1 MSPEQVPGRSRPRLG
16 ANLLWL
22 VPGVVG
28 GSEEYTVRLLDSFAR
43 VAGGTTDLTLFVN
56 RSFPAAHPQLVASY
70 PTVVAP
76 IEGANKAMR
85 VAAEASWLSRRARA
99 EGVELL
105 HHMGGNMLRSRP
117 PGIVTIHDLQPF
129 AHPEHFSRLKGS
141 YLSRTVPSA
150 LRRAVLVVT
159 LTEHARA
166 DVVERMGLPPDR
178 ILLVPPG
185 VDRVAD
191 PPLPADVLRVRSS
204 YEVGSRPY
212 FVYPAITYPH
222 KNHLTLVRAFARV
235 AATDPEPLLM
245 LTGGQAQA
253 EVQLRSEIEALGLQ
267 RRVRRL
273 GRIPRR
279 DLDVLIAGA
288 VALTFPSSYE
298 GFGIPVLEAM
308 SRHCPVIA
316 SDATALPEVVGTAG
330 LLVGAYDVDGWAAGM
345 SDLLADPA
353 RRDRL
358 GDLGYQR
365 AGEFTWDRSVRA
377 LATAYEV
384 ALVDLGLGPGLSGV
398 NR

>member
-1 MSPEQVPGRSRPRLG
+1 MTATPTPTDPRPRLG

-43 VAGGTTDLTLFVN
+43 VAGGTTEMTLFVN
-56 RSFPAAHPQLVASY
+56 RSFPAAHPRLVATY

-76 IEGANKAMR
+76 IEGPNKAVR
-85 VAAEASWLSRRARA
+85 VASEALWLSRRARA

-105 HHMGGNMLRSRP
+105 HHMGGNMLRGRP

-129 AHPEHFSRLKGS
+129 AHPEHFSRLKGA
-141 YLSRTVPSA
+141 YLGRTVPSA
-150 LRRAVLVVT
+150 LRRATLVIT

-166 DVVERMGLPPDR
+166 DVVSRMAVDPER

-185 VDRVAD
+185 VDRVAE
-191 PPLPADVLRVRSS
+191 PSQPADVERVRAA
-204 YEVGSRPY
+204 YGVGSRPY

-235 AATDPEPLLM
+235 VATDPEPLLL
-245 LTGGQAQA
+245 LTGGEAHA
-253 EVQLRSEIEALGLQ
+253 EPQLRAEIEALGI
-267 RRVRRL
+267 RDRVRRL

-279 DLDVLIAGA
+279 DLDVLIGGA
-288 VALTFPSSYE
+288 VALTFPSTYE

-316 SDATALPEVVGTAG
+316 SDATALPEVVGSAG
-330 LLVGAYDVDGWAAGM
+330 VLVAPYDVDGWAAGM
-345 SDLLADPA
+345 AELLGDPA
-353 RRDRL
+353 RRARL
-358 GDLGYQR
+358 ADLGYER

-384 ALVDLGLGPGLSGV
+384 AFAAQGLGPGLTGAG
-398 NR
+398 R